1 MKGSFQL
8 LWMPVALYLLLSP
21 DESFPT
27 LDYTLGLFL
36 VFLNRTEDILQGALL
51 ICTLLSTPAV
61 IFNIAKIFEYEWV
74 VMNE

>member
-8 LWMPVALYLLLSP
+8 LWMLVALYLLLSP

-36 VFLNRTEDILQGALL
+36 VFLSQTEDILQGALL
-51 ICTLLSTPAV
+51 LCTLLSTPAV
-61 IFNIAKIFEYEWV
+61 IFNSEKIFEYK
-74 VMNE
+74 